1 MKSRRFLLKINDLE
15 QIYIA
20 FQQIYPRFGDREVI
34 FLRYMDISMAH
45 LRTKKVLRRIQFRHH
60 CPVCVTEV
68 VIFEVYPHALYLPR
82 GIFHGVHR
90 LDLPVWEAV
99 HKLRGRNFAS
109 VQVINEALFLF
120 PDGGKL
126 DGIFRPPPR
135 QVLKIHFQFVVH
147 VDCPSA
153 APRLNGDE
161 LDKPVL
167 ILHLPVNGDC
177 P

>member
-1 MKSRRFLLKINDLE
+1 MLKSRRFLLKINDLE
-15 QIYIA
+15 RIYIA
-20 FQQIYPRFGDREVI
+20 LQQIYPRFGDRKVI

-90 LDLPVWEAV
+90 LNLSVWEAV

-135 QVLKIHFQFVVH
+135 QVLKI
-147 VDCPSA
+147 S
-153 APRLNGDE
+153 
-161 LDKPVL
+161 
-167 ILHLPVNGDC
+167 I
-177 P
+177 